1 MPVIVMFLFSCN
13 PTKYVPEG
21 ETLLDFNFVKINR
34 ESVKKED
41 VDPYIKQKPNK
52 RIFGARFHLGLYN
65 LSKIDKN
72 NGFNNWLRKIG
83 EEPVIFDPYATTKSK
98 EQIKA
103 YLSSKGY
110 FDGSVMETIEIANR
124 KTKVYFNI
132 DLNRPYT
139 IKDISYQI
147 EDTVVAKLV
156 YMDTTNCA
164 IIRGKPYDQD
174 ILQSE
179 RSRVERFVRDQG
191 FYNFSGENINYR
203 VDSTIG
209 NRQVKVD
216 YQVRSYHRPGPGN
229 SQVPLP
235 YRQYRIRNIYI
246 YPDYIPRD
254 VLAGGD
260 EYQKTLD
267 TTFYE
272 GYYFI
277 SNQKRTSVKYDV
289 IIHSLY
295 LKPGTI
301 FNVSNTEV
309 SHNRL
314 MALRTYRLANI
325 IYGELPDS
333 AAKGYSQLDCVIQ
346 LTPMS
351 RQSFSVELEGTNSGG
366 NLGGALN
373 FIYQNKNLFRGAEQF
388 NMKLKGA
395 YETFSKDSA
404 GVRRTT
410 REFGVESSLRLP
422 KFFIPFLESENFIKK
437 YNPMTTIQVA
447 FNYQHLPVYTRTIAN
462 ASMGYQWKAGPYSSH
477 LVNPIQMNMVKIPE
491 IDRNYYTRV
500 IQNSNYLINSYK
512 DVLIAGAAYSYVF
525 TNQKLKKS
533 KDYWVIHATAET
545 SGNLLGALMKLTNA
559 DLHTDTLTSYY
570 TLFGQPFAQF
580 FKSDI
585 DVRYNRI
592 INEVSSFV
600 YRAFIGVGIPYKN
613 SSAMP
618 FEKQYFEGGA
628 NGIRGWQVRSL
639 GPGSYVP
646 SSSVYTNQTGDIKLE
661 TNLEY
666 RFKLFSILEGATFV
680 DAGNIWAIKKD
691 ADRPG
696 AQFRFN
702 KFYNDIAVGTGLGL
716 RFDLSFVILRGDLG
730 LKLRDP
736 RYSGSESWLFNRSFN
751 LHEDLAL
758 VIAIGYPF

>member
-1 MPVIVMFLFSCN
+1 
-13 PTKYVPEG
+13 
-21 ETLLDFNFVKINR
+21 
-34 ESVKKED
+34 
-41 VDPYIKQKPNK
+41 
-52 RIFGARFHLGLYN
+52 
-65 LSKIDKN
+65 
-72 NGFNNWLRKIG
+72 
-83 EEPVIFDPYATTKSK
+83 
-98 EQIKA
+98 
-103 YLSSKGY
+103 
-110 FDGSVMETIEIANR
+110 
-124 KTKVYFNI
+124 
-132 DLNRPYT
+132 
-139 IKDISYQI
+139 
-147 EDTVVAKLV
+147 
-156 YMDTTNCA
+156 
-164 IIRGKPYDQD
+164 
-174 ILQSE
+174 
-179 RSRVERFVRDQG
+179 
-191 FYNFSGENINYR
+191 
-203 VDSTIG
+203 
-209 NRQVKVD
+209 
-216 YQVRSYHRPGPGN
+216 
-229 SQVPLP
+229 
-235 YRQYRIRNIYI
+235 
-246 YPDYIPRD
+246 
-254 VLAGGD
+254 
-260 EYQKTLD
+260 
-267 TTFYE
+267 
-272 GYYFI
+272 
-277 SNQKRTSVKYDV
+277 
-289 IIHSLY
+289 
-295 LKPGTI
+295 
-301 FNVSNTEV
+301 
-309 SHNRL
+309 
-314 MALRTYRLANI
+314 
-325 IYGELPDS
+325 
-333 AAKGYSQLDCVIQ
+333 
-346 LTPMS
+346 
-351 RQSFSVELEGTNSGG
+351 
-366 NLGGALN
+366 
-373 FIYQNKNLFRGAEQF
+373 
-388 NMKLKGA
+388 
-395 YETFSKDSA
+395 
-404 GVRRTT
+404 
-410 REFGVESSLRLP
+410 
-422 KFFIPFLESENFIKK
+422 
-437 YNPMTTIQVA
+437 
-447 FNYQHLPVYTRTIAN
+447 
-462 ASMGYQWKAGPYSSH
+462 
-477 LVNPIQMNMVKIPE
+477 MVKIPE